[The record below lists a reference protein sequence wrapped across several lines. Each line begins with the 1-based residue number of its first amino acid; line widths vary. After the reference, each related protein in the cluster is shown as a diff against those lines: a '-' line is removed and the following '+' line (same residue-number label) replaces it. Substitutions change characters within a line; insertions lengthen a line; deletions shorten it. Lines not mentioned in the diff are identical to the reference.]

1 MTMHPQARTV
11 RGSTVEEALEIARR
25 ELGVQDV
32 RVLKASRMRRG
43 GVGGFFAKE
52 LGVELLVAPATM
64 QSFEEM
70 LSYGRAHTQPETS
83 HEYVTE
89 AALALI
95 ESAVIEAPS
104 RALEPSN
111 STPDRFERPSW
122 AIVSPT
128 EVLNPPVVE
137 QRDVAAQ
144 PEALAVKEFDD
155 AVSYS
160 TSAHQATAESGF
172 DPNANTVLD
181 ETMSVEVPVSA
192 IVTETD
198 TLVEESAKTYDIT
211 GEPAVELSAG
221 EMLEEMFSAF
231 ETDVLSDVEASPAWY
246 MDDSANNSET
256 DQNVDAGTEQL
267 STTQHTEARGTDSQ
281 LVAAASEH
289 ADSSGFNDDVT
300 GESCEEVHS
309 GSFDLTATLGELLAG
324 IQTDQ
329 NPSLFT
335 EAQRDE
341 ELNVLHARL
350 SSEAEPSRPAVDGD
364 DLLRALETA
373 IAPDQHHEMPQDST
387 SAAIDEAPAQIVERP
402 RLERD
407 AEKWQSSRALREQ
420 HTREARA
427 ERETVLE
434 VKDSQIEAFRQR
446 YLRPAKPAREP
457 APSTQSRQMVASL
470 GSIGIPSRVMHAVS
484 SGATLREALSSVR
497 IATPSMEGVTLVV
510 GHGPLVRQWALGLA
524 SMAGL
529 TKDAVVFASMAR
541 KHHGDLCG
549 VEQLEE
555 WRAHNLATP
564 VIVAL
569 DTHSPATNE
578 GYVKR
583 MITAVRAD
591 EVRLVLDAD
600 DERSARLW
608 TSLAPDAALDVVRTR
623 HAKRPGAFLQL
634 DRPVA
639 TVDGEQAT
647 AASLAL
653 ALLEH
658 AAR

>member
-1 MTMHPQARTV
+1 MTLHPQARTV

-70 LSYGRAHTQPETS
+70 LSYGRSHTQPETS

-95 ESAVIEAPS
+95 ESSVVEAPS
-104 RALEPSN
+104 RTFEPN
-111 STPDRFERPSW
+111 TTTPDRFERPSW
-122 AIVSPT
+122 ATVSPA
-128 EVLNPPVVE
+128 EVLNPPVKE
-137 QRDVAAQ
+137 SEAAAQ
-144 PEALAVKEFDD
+144 PEEPAVKTTND
-155 AVSYS
+155 AGSLTNV
-160 TSAHQATAESGF
+160 AHQAVTESGF
-172 DPNANTVLD
+172 DTESLII
-181 ETMSVEVPVSA
+181 SA
-192 IVTETD
+192 LFPETD
-198 TLVEESAKTYDIT
+198 VTIEEVAETTDDSCEPV
-211 GEPAVELSAG
+211 GEPVGDLSAVDV
-221 EMLEEMFSAF
+221 LEEMFSAF
-231 ETDVLSDVEASPAWY
+231 ETDVRTDAEATPAWHADDSVNTAEMDQGNDEIPEQGSIEPLPSATHLTDEHTLESQRCEASSEVI
-246 MDDSANNSET
+246 DNS
-256 DQNVDAGTEQL
+256 
-267 STTQHTEARGTDSQ
+267 S
-281 LVAAASEH
+281 
-289 ADSSGFNDDVT
+289 FNDDT
-300 GESCEEVHS
+300 AAEPYEEDRG

-324 IQTDQ
+324 IHTDQ
-329 NPSLFT
+329 EPPAFT
-335 EAQRDE
+335 EAHRDE

-350 SSEAEPSRPAVDGD
+350 SSRAEPPRATDGGD

-373 IAPDQHHEMPQDST
+373 IAPSQHPAMSQDETPSV
-387 SAAIDEAPAQIVERP
+387 IDEAPAPLVQRP

-407 AEKWQSSRALREQ
+407 ADKWQSSRALREQ

-446 YLRPAKPAREP
+446 YLRPAKPVREP
-457 APSTQSRQMVASL
+457 APSTQSRQMIASL
-470 GSIGIPSRVMHAVS
+470 GSIGIPSRVMHAVA
-484 SGATLREALSSVR
+484 SGATLREALDSVR

-600 DERSARLW
+600 DERSAHLW
-608 TSLAPDAALDVVRTR
+608 TSLAPDAVLDVVRTR